1 MTTERIKTI
10 RDALLPLDDAW
21 DALNS
26 LLAELDAARAERDN
40 AIDENIR
47 LMNAET
53 EALRAQLAA
62 ASARE
67 QALTETFNERVNWIQ
82 VVEARWHSAEAREA
96 KLREALKDVLP
107 QAIHSRHCA
116 LRPCRCPIKTAR
128 AALAEGEDTK

>member
-1 MTTERIKTI
+1 MTTDERIKTI

-26 LLAELDAARAERDN
+26 LVVELDAARAERDN

-62 ASARE
+62 A
-67 QALTETFNERVNWIQ
+67 
-82 VVEARWHSAEAREA
+82 
-96 KLREALKDVLP
+96 
-107 QAIHSRHCA
+107 
-116 LRPCRCPIKTAR
+116 
-128 AALAEGEDTK
+128 LAEGEDANER